1 MARTTEEQMTRYRR
15 AWTWTA
21 VLVATVGGCLA
32 LVSWPLLA
40 AVSLMLAA
48 GSVVL
53 GTTAAL
59 ADQGTPGWWRRP
71 MRLAI
76 LGAVAVLATGGL
88 ADTLGGS
95 GLALAT
101 LILLSAPPV
110 VEAVRR
116 RLLPGMLAGRDE
128 AGPAAGA
135 PPSAKPARGDRA
147 HRPAEVEDPQVKAP
161 ALAELDDAGL
171 CLAWRRSFVA
181 LQRAATPSCR
191 ADIVVL
197 RVRLL
202 DEMERRNPSGF
213 ALWLASG
220 ARAASDPTRFI
231 SATPEQPH

>member
-1 MARTTEEQMTRYRR
+1 MTGYRL
-15 AWTWTA
+15 AWTWVA
-21 VLVATVGGCLA
+21 VLAATVGGCLA
-32 LVSWPLLA
+32 LIAWPVLA
-40 AVSLMLAA
+40 ALSLMLAA

-59 ADQGTPGWWRRP
+59 ADQSTPGWWRRP
-71 MRLAI
+71 MRLAV
-76 LGAVAVLATGGL
+76 LGAFTVLAAGGL
-88 ADTLGGS
+88 ADTLGVA
-95 GLALAT
+95 GLALAVMVLAT
-101 LILLSAPPV
+101 APPV

-116 RLLPGMLAGRDE
+116 RLLQATTPGRDDTDPVE
-128 AGPAAGA
+128 PVGAVGPRQAGNH
-135 PPSAKPARGDRA
+135 RG
-147 HRPAEVEDPQVKAP
+147 HRTVDPEDPPVNAP
-161 ALAELDDAGL
+161 ALTELDDAGL

-220 ARAASDPTRFI
+220 ARAASDPTRYI
-231 SATPEQPH
+231 SATPEQPL

>member
-1 MARTTEEQMTRYRR
+1 MTGYRH
-15 AWTWTA
+15 AWTWVA

-32 LVSWPLLA
+32 LIAWPVLA
-40 AVSLMLAA
+40 ALSLMLAG

-53 GTTAAL
+53 GTAAAL
-59 ADQGTPGWWRRP
+59 ADQTTPGWWRRP
-71 MRLAI
+71 VRLAVM
-76 LGAVAVLATGGL
+76 GAFTVLAAGGL
-88 ADTLGGS
+88 ADTLGVT
-95 GLALAT
+95 GLAFAAAVLA
-101 LILLSAPPV
+101 SAPPV

-116 RLLPGMLAGRDE
+116 RLLPAAPTGRDGTDPLE
-128 AGPAAGA
+128 TAAGPADPGQDG
-135 PPSAKPARGDRA
+135 PGHRG
-147 HRPAEVEDPQVKAP
+147 HRPAEPEPSQVNAP

-181 LQRAATPSCR
+181 LQRAATPTCR

-220 ARAASDPTRFI
+220 ARAASDPTRYI
-231 SATPEQPH
+231 SPTPEQPH